1 MAWRLV
7 RRHPAD
13 FRGSRSLTD
22 GSQIFDRA
30 AVRRHRDR
38 AVTTVSAVAPI
49 LDDVADRLLD
59 RLADTTRR
67 FTHALDLGGRGI
79 IAPRLRALGIAT
91 VAMDLS
97 EKMAALSGAPYL
109 VADEELLPFG
119 ENSFDLVVANLSLH
133 WVNDLPGA
141 LIQLRRAL
149 RPEGLLLAS
158 MPLLGTLDEARR
170 ALTETE
176 TELRGGIS
184 PRISPFPEL
193 RDCAGLL
200 QRAGFTL
207 PVADFEDIDLLY
219 ANPLGLLRD
228 LQAAG
233 ERNAIRER
241 SRAVPPR
248 ALFPMALMKLP
259 VTPEGRFRTTLR
271 LGIMT
276 GWAP

>member
-1 MAWRLV
+1 
-7 RRHPAD
+7 
-13 FRGSRSLTD
+13 
-22 GSQIFDRA
+22 
-30 AVRRHRDR
+30 
-38 AVTTVSAVAPI
+38 VAPI
-49 LDDVADRLLD
+49 LEDVADRLLD

-67 FTHALDLGGRGI
+67 FTQALDLGGRGV
-79 IAPRLRALGIAT
+79 IAPRLRAAGIPT

-97 EKMAALSGAPYL
+97 AKMAALSGAPFL
-109 VADEELLPFG
+109 VGDEEALPFG
-119 ENSFDLVVANLSLH
+119 ENSFDLIVANLSLH

-170 ALTETE
+170 ALTDTE
-176 TELRGGIS
+176 TALRGGIS
-184 PRISPFPEL
+184 PRISPFPDL

-207 PVADFEDIDLLY
+207 PVADFEDIALLY
-219 ANPLGLLRD
+219 ANPLALLRD

-241 SRAVPPR
+241 SRTVPPR
-248 ALFPMALMKLP
+248 DLFPMALMKLP

-271 LGIMT
+271 VGIMT
-276 GWAP
+276 GWAPG